1 MKKKIVILFF
11 MLLPS
16 ISMAHMT
23 HYSKYNKIEMEIF
36 RNGELI
42 GYNYYFFT
50 RKGNETTITNQIKFS
65 VKLLGTTI
73 FRVEGHGE
81 EKYFKDWIKTFPTID
96 AVAKSSNVSNNNLFE
111 LDPSDPNPILF
122 AMAEETPSENN
133 SRTTE
138 SGLII
143 ADIVNGEGDEASAGQ
158 TVTVNYTGTL
168 EDGTQFDTS
177 IGRAPFSFPLGAG
190 RVIKGWDEG
199 VAGMKV
205 GGKRK
210 LTIPPELGYGSRGA
224 GNVIPPNATLT
235 FEVELLKVN

>member
-1 MKKKIVILFF
+1 MKEVLISFTVFVFCISLTLFSQFNSPQIVN
-11 MLLPS
+11 
-16 ISMAHMT
+16 AAE
-23 HYSKYNKIEMEIF
+23 SKTEI
-36 RNGELI
+36 I
-42 GYNYYFFT
+42 
-50 RKGNETTITNQIKFS
+50 NETPN
-65 VKLLGTTI
+65 
-73 FRVEGHGE
+73 
-81 EKYFKDWIKTFPTID
+81 IKT
-96 AVAKSSNVSNNNLFE
+96 SNVSNANIFE

-122 AMAEETPSENN
+122 AMAEDTQEDSN

-143 ADIVNGEGDEASAGQ
+143 LDTVNGEGDEAKSGQ
-158 TVTVNYTGTL
+158 TVSVNYTGTL

-224 GNVIPPNATLT
+224 GNVIPANATLI
-235 FEVELLKVN
+235 FEVELLKIN

>member
-1 MKKKIVILFF
+1 MKEVF
-11 MLLPS
+11 
-16 ISMAHMT
+16 ISFA
-23 HYSKYNKIEMEIF
+23 IF
-36 RNGELI
+36 VFCVSL
-42 GYNYYFFT
+42 
-50 RKGNETTITNQIKFS
+50 
-65 VKLLGTTI
+65 TI
-73 FRVEGHGE
+73 FSQFNSPQIVNAVESE
-81 EKYFKDWIKTFPTID
+81 TQVVPK
-96 AVAKSSNVSNNNLFE
+96 KSVTKQSNVSNNNIFE

-122 AMAEETPSENN
+122 AMAEEIQSDTN
-133 SRTTE
+133 SKTTE

-143 ADIVNGEGDEASAGQ
+143 LDLVNGAGDEANAGQ

-199 VAGMKV
+199 VAGMKI

-224 GNVIPPNATLT
+224 GNVIPANATLI

>member
-1 MKKKIVILFF
+1 MKEVLISFTIFVFCISLTLFSQF
-11 MLLPS
+11 NSPQVVN
-16 ISMAHMT
+16 AAE
-23 HYSKYNKIEMEIF
+23 SKTEI
-36 RNGELI
+36 I
-42 GYNYYFFT
+42 
-50 RKGNETTITNQIKFS
+50 NETPN
-65 VKLLGTTI
+65 
-73 FRVEGHGE
+73 
-81 EKYFKDWIKTFPTID
+81 IKT
-96 AVAKSSNVSNNNLFE
+96 SNVSNANIFE

-122 AMAEETPSENN
+122 AMAEDTQEDSN

-143 ADIVNGEGDEASAGQ
+143 LDIVNGEGDEAKSGQ
-158 TVTVNYTGTL
+158 TVSVNYTGTL

-224 GNVIPPNATLT
+224 GNVIPANATLI
-235 FEVELLKVN
+235 FEVELLGVN

>member
-1 MKKKIVILFF
+1 MKEVLISFTVFVLCVSLTFFSQFNSPQIVNATETEEPVIPDTAVTK
-11 MLLPS
+11 PS
-16 ISMAHMT
+16 NI
-23 HYSKYNKIEMEIF
+23 
-36 RNGELI
+36 
-42 GYNYYFFT
+42 
-50 RKGNETTITNQIKFS
+50 
-65 VKLLGTTI
+65 
-73 FRVEGHGE
+73 
-81 EKYFKDWIKTFPTID
+81 
-96 AVAKSSNVSNNNLFE
+96 SNNNIFE

-122 AMAEETPSENN
+122 AMAEETQSDSN

-143 ADIVNGEGDEASAGQ
+143 LDLVNGEGDEAKAGQ
-158 TVTVNYTGTL
+158 TVTVNYTGIL

-199 VAGMKV
+199 VAGMKI

-224 GNVIPPNATLT
+224 GNVIPANATLI
-235 FEVELLKVN
+235 FEVELLKVS

>member
-1 MKKKIVILFF
+1 MKEVFISFAVFVFCVSLTLFSQF
-11 MLLPS
+11 NSPQVVNAAES
-16 ISMAHMT
+16 
-23 HYSKYNKIEMEIF
+23 
-36 RNGELI
+36 
-42 GYNYYFFT
+42 
-50 RKGNETTITNQIKFS
+50 ETQS
-65 VKLLGTTI
+65 VQRTPVEKL
-73 FRVEGHGE
+73 
-81 EKYFKDWIKTFPTID
+81 
-96 AVAKSSNVSNNNLFE
+96 SNVSNNNLFE
-111 LDPSDPNPILF
+111 LDPSDPNTILF
-122 AMAEETPSENN
+122 AMAEEETPSDSN

-138 SGLII
+138 SGLVIT
-143 ADIVNGEGDEASAGQ
+143 DILNGEGDEASPGQ

-190 RVIKGWDEG
+190 RVIKGWDQG

-224 GNVIPPNATLT
+224 GNVIPANATLI

>member
-1 MKKKIVILFF
+1 MREVF
-11 MLLPS
+11 
-16 ISMAHMT
+16 ISFAVFVFCV
-23 HYSKYNKIEMEIF
+23 S
-36 RNGELI
+36 L
-42 GYNYYFFT
+42 
-50 RKGNETTITNQIKFS
+50 
-65 VKLLGTTI
+65 TI
-73 FRVEGHGE
+73 FSQFNAPQVVNAAESE
-81 EKYFKDWIKTFPTID
+81 NQLIQKTPTP
-96 AVAKSSNVSNNNLFE
+96 VAKTSNVSNNNLFE

-122 AMAEETPSENN
+122 SMAEETQSESN

-143 ADIVNGEGDEASAGQ
+143 SDMVNGKGDEAIAGQ

-177 IGRAPFSFPLGAG
+177 IGRAPFSFNLGEG

-224 GNVIPPNATLT
+224 GNVIPANATLI
-235 FEVELLKVN
+235 LSLIHI

>member
-1 MKKKIVILFF
+1 VKEVLISFIVFVFCVALTLVSQFNS
-11 MLLPS
+11 PQVVNAAES
-16 ISMAHMT
+16 ESQVVQKT
-23 HYSKYNKIEMEIF
+23 PV
-36 RNGELI
+36 
-42 GYNYYFFT
+42 
-50 RKGNETTITNQIKFS
+50 TTQ
-65 VKLLGTTI
+65 
-73 FRVEGHGE
+73 
-81 EKYFKDWIKTFPTID
+81 
-96 AVAKSSNVSNNNLFE
+96 SNVSNNNLFE

-122 AMAEETPSENN
+122 AMAEETQSDSN

-143 ADIVNGEGDEASAGQ
+143 LDLVNGEGDEAKAGQ
-158 TVTVNYTGTL
+158 TVTVNYTGIL

-224 GNVIPPNATLT
+224 GNVIPANATLI
-235 FEVELLKVN
+235 FEVELLKVS

>member
-1 MKKKIVILFF
+1 VKEVFISFAVFVFCVSLTLFSQF
-11 MLLPS
+11 NSPQVVNATDL
-16 ISMAHMT
+16 
-23 HYSKYNKIEMEIF
+23 
-36 RNGELI
+36 
-42 GYNYYFFT
+42 
-50 RKGNETTITNQIKFS
+50 ETQS
-65 VKLLGTTI
+65 VQ
-73 FRVEGHGE
+73 
-81 EKYFKDWIKTFPTID
+81 KTP
-96 AVAKSSNVSNNNLFE
+96 VAKPSNVSNNNLFE
-111 LDPSDPNPILF
+111 LDPSDPYPILF
-122 AMAEETPSENN
+122 AMAEETPSDNN

-210 LTIPPELGYGSRGA
+210 LTIPSELGYGSRGA
-224 GNVIPPNATLT
+224 GNVIPANATLI
-235 FEVELLKVN
+235 FEVELLKVNKIK

>member
-1 MKKKIVILFF
+1 MREVFISFAVFVFCVSLTLFSQF
-11 MLLPS
+11 NSPQVVNAAES
-16 ISMAHMT
+16 ET
-23 HYSKYNKIEMEIF
+23 Q
-36 RNGELI
+36 LI
-42 GYNYYFFT
+42 QKT
-50 RKGNETTITNQIKFS
+50 PTPV
-65 VKLLGTTI
+65 VK
-73 FRVEGHGE
+73 
-81 EKYFKDWIKTFPTID
+81 
-96 AVAKSSNVSNNNLFE
+96 ASNVSNNNLFE

-122 AMAEETPSENN
+122 AMAEETQSESN
-133 SRTTE
+133 SRTTD

-143 ADIVNGEGDEASAGQ
+143 SDIVNGEGDEAIAGQ

-224 GNVIPPNATLT
+224 GNVIPANATLI

>member
-1 MKKKIVILFF
+1 MKEVL
-11 MLLPS
+11 
-16 ISMAHMT
+16 IS
-23 HYSKYNKIEMEIF
+23 F
-36 RNGELI
+36 
-42 GYNYYFFT
+42 
-50 RKGNETTITNQIKFS
+50 
-65 VKLLGTTI
+65 TI
-73 FRVEGHGE
+73 FVFCISLTLFSQFNSPQIVNAAESE
-81 EKYFKDWIKTFPTID
+81 TEIINKTPIKN
-96 AVAKSSNVSNNNLFE
+96 SSSVSNANIFE

-122 AMAEETPSENN
+122 AMVEDSQEENN
-133 SRTTE
+133 SRTTD

-143 ADIVNGEGDEASAGQ
+143 LDIINGEGDEANSGQ

-177 IGRAPFSFPLGAG
+177 IGRAPLSFPLGAG

-224 GNVIPPNATLT
+224 GNIIPANATLI

>member
-1 MKKKIVILFF
+1 MKEVFISFAVFVFCVSLTLFSQF
-11 MLLPS
+11 NSPQVVNAAES
-16 ISMAHMT
+16 GT
-23 HYSKYNKIEMEIF
+23 
-36 RNGELI
+36 
-42 GYNYYFFT
+42 
-50 RKGNETTITNQIKFS
+50 
-65 VKLLGTTI
+65 KL
-73 FRVEGHGE
+73 VQ
-81 EKYFKDWIKTFPTID
+81 KSP
-96 AVAKSSNVSNNNLFE
+96 AAKSSNVSNNNLFE
-111 LDPSDPNPILF
+111 LDPSDPNPTLF
-122 AMAEETPSENN
+122 AMAEETQSESI

-143 ADIVNGEGDEASAGQ
+143 ADIVNGDGDEATAGQ

-177 IGRAPFSFPLGAG
+177 IGRAPFSFPLGSG

-224 GNVIPPNATLT
+224 GNVIPANATLI

>member
-1 MKKKIVILFF
+1 MKEVFISFAVFVFCVSLTLFSQFNSPQVVNAAESETQLIQKI
-11 MLLPS
+11 
-16 ISMAHMT
+16 
-23 HYSKYNKIEMEIF
+23 
-36 RNGELI
+36 
-42 GYNYYFFT
+42 
-50 RKGNETTITNQIKFS
+50 
-65 VKLLGTTI
+65 
-73 FRVEGHGE
+73 
-81 EKYFKDWIKTFPTID
+81 PTP
-96 AVAKSSNVSNNNLFE
+96 VAKASNFSNNNLFE
-111 LDPSDPNPILF
+111 LDPSDPNPLLF
-122 AMAEETPSENN
+122 AMAEETQSESN

-143 ADIVNGEGDEASAGQ
+143 SDIVNGEGDEANPGQ

-177 IGRAPFSFPLGAG
+177 IGRAPFNFPLGAG

-224 GNVIPPNATLT
+224 GNVIPANATLI

>member
-1 MKKKIVILFF
+1 VKEVFISFAVFVICVSL
-11 MLLPS
+11 
-16 ISMAHMT
+16 
-23 HYSKYNKIEMEIF
+23 
-36 RNGELI
+36 
-42 GYNYYFFT
+42 
-50 RKGNETTITNQIKFS
+50 
-65 VKLLGTTI
+65 TI
-73 FRVEGHGE
+73 FSQFNSPQVVNAAETE
-81 EKYFKDWIKTFPTID
+81 PQLVQQTPLAKPT
-96 AVAKSSNVSNNNLFE
+96 NVSNNNLFE

-122 AMAEETPSENN
+122 AMAEETQSDTN

-143 ADIVNGEGDEASAGQ
+143 ADILNGEGDEASAGQ

-177 IGRAPFSFPLGAG
+177 IGRAPFSFPLGG

-224 GNVIPPNATLT
+224 GNVIPANATLI